1 VRVIIIGCGIGGA
14 ATSLGLSRAGI
25 SHVVLEQAGELA
37 EVGAGLQ
44 MSPNAMRVLRGLGL
58 GDDISRFGVQ
68 PAAHRFTDWRSGEV
82 LMQTPL
88 MPLAEEV
95 FGAPYLHA
103 HRADLLNALVS
114 RMAPDAIRLN
124 ATVESV
130 EQTRDGVTAHL
141 RGGGVETGDVLI
153 GADGIHSLVR
163 EQVFRPDPPRD
174 SGCVAWR
181 GLVPAKDAQALGFE
195 RNSYIWMGPDRSMVL
210 YYVRGGD
217 LFNWVGIGPFNAE
230 ARESWSA
237 KGSKAAALREYD
249 GWHAQITGLIE
260 ATDSLFMTAL
270 NDRDPLESWVEGRI
284 ALMGDAAHA
293 MMPFHAQGAAQS
305 IEDSWV
311 LSRCLEDASDRDV
324 PVALKK
330 YETLRLARANRVQQQ
345 SRAAEHLFHM
355 TDADEIARR
364 NARFARH
371 GASDVASN
379 QANNQGSFPP
389 GQQWLFAY
397 DAEKAVRGDD
407 DEWRALSW

>member
-14 ATSLGLSRAGI
+14 ACSLVLRRAGI
-25 SHVVLEQAGELA
+25 DHVVLEQATELA

-44 MSPNAMRVLRGLGL
+44 MSPNATRVLQGLGL
-58 GDDISRFGVQ
+58 GDEIARFGVE
-68 PAAHRFTDWRSGEV
+68 PAAHRFTGWRSGAV

-88 MPLAEEV
+88 MPLAKDV

-103 HRADLLNALVS
+103 HRADLLNALVA
-114 RMAPDAIRLN
+114 RMAPGNARLD

-130 EQTRDGVTAHL
+130 EQTCDGVMVRLRDGEV
-141 RGGGVETGDVLI
+141 VTGDELI

-174 SGCVAWR
+174 SGCIAWR
-181 GLVPAKDAQALGFE
+181 GLVPAETAKALGFE
-195 RNSYIWMGPDRSMVL
+195 RNSYVWMGPHRSMML

-217 LFNWVGIGPFNAE
+217 VFNWVGIGPFNAA

-237 KGSKAAALREYD
+237 KGSKDAALREYE
-249 GWHAQITGLIE
+249 GWHEQITGLIE
-260 ATDSLFMTAL
+260 GTDSLFMTAL
-270 NDRDPLESWVEGRI
+270 NDRDPLSSWVEGRI

-293 MMPFHAQGAAQS
+293 MMPFHAQGAGQS

-311 LSRCLEDASDRDV
+311 LTRCLEDVKESGDING
-324 PVALKK
+324 ALKK
-330 YETLRLARANRVQQQ
+330 YEALRLPRANRVQQQ

-355 TDADEIARR
+355 TDPDEIARR

-371 GASDVASN
+371 
-379 QANNQGSFPP
+379 QAKGVDGFPP

-397 DAEKAVRGDD
+397 DAEKAVLGTDD
-407 DEWRALSW
+407 DWSEMSW